1 MSAFNLRK
9 GNAGRAI
16 VRFLIG
22 AIIIA
27 AVVIV
32 LNEIVLKKPANPL
45 AEATPRPTS
54 ALIVQGGE
62 DELTTDTPVNT
73 GNDTPDQGD
82 GALNPDDDY
91 DPDDFVGTDDEP
103 APGGEDGL
111 DEFGSEPADVVTPEP
126 TPEPTPTPDPT
137 PTPVPTPSPLPASMY
152 SQIYSK
158 TKKSDWMLDKNTR
171 VKNGISQH
179 EILTSENGGSVIS
192 FTGWSYG
199 NREGF
204 NGKTNNTCYVYVTN
218 DKGDVIF
225 YETKK
230 EPGASGVKHTLKNG
244 YNMEYSNFTCVLD
257 VSAYP
262 NGTYS
267 LGSCNHFKI
276 SGNTFHHGYTFGD
289 AYTFTVVDGIVT
301 SMGGVEN

>member
-1 MSAFNLRK
+1 MSAMNLRK

-32 LNEIVLKKPANPL
+32 LNEFILKKPANPL

-73 GNDTPDQGD
+73 NSDAASQSGD
-82 GALNPDDDY
+82 AQNPDDDY

-111 DEFGSEPADVVTPEP
+111 GEFGSEPAATETPLP

-152 SQIYSK
+152 SQVSNDA
-158 TKKSDWMLDKNTR
+158 KKAKWMLDKNTR
-171 VKNGISQH
+171 VKNGITQL

-218 DKGDVIF
+218 EKGDNLF
-225 YETKK
+225 YTTNKQA
-230 EPGASGVKHTLKNG
+230 GASGVQHTLKNG
-244 YNMEYSNFTCVLD
+244 HNMEHSDFTCVID

-262 NGTYS
+262 NGTYT

-289 AYTFTVVDGIVT
+289 AYSFTVVDGIVT